1 MKFYALWGSKGF
13 AIVSNW
19 NDAKEVLL
27 NLGSCSNSKKF
38 KELDEASNCAYQMY
52 LSCCMNDYTIQEVKS
67 DNANTDS
74 FSDGYYHVIV
84 SKAGFGVYY
93 DLLKMDGNSKYFGK
107 NAIEKQY
114 KSEEAA
120 KKWAK
125 KKCNEILDS
134 FDYDTGY
141 FDADI
146 SEIEINKH
154 YFRKQLSEI

>member
-1 MKFYALWGSKGF
+1 
-13 AIVSNW
+13 
-19 NDAKEVLL
+19 
-27 NLGSCSNSKKF
+27 
-38 KELDEASNCAYQMY
+38 
-52 LSCCMNDYTIQEVKS
+52 MNDYTIQEVKS

-93 DLLKMDGNSKYFGK
+93 DLLKMDGNGKYFGK

-125 KKCNEILDS
+125 KKYNEILDS

-154 YFRKQLSEI
+154 YFRKQLSVI